1 MNTRENDSFSLG
13 TDLESKD
20 PNYYFLS
27 SFSKNIVAL
36 FPSSLSEIPFF
47 EIRNDN
53 RPIVPFNQFG
63 FTHKGLLELGVS
75 KISLSNSNLDLS
87 KVSFFL
93 CTLDSWLHVIQQLED
108 GEIWCALQ
116 SDLIKSIYSFNSL
129 NGKDSFSILYKEEI
143 DAD

>member
-1 MNTRENDSFSLG
+1 MGHDMFIEQLVTFTAATLPEM
-13 TDLESKD
+13 
-20 PNYYFLS
+20 
-27 SFSKNIVAL
+27 AL

-129 NGKDSFSILYKEEI
+129 NGKDSFSILYKEET